1 MGVVCRG
8 VIVFR
13 LVTPRRWPTG
23 GPKSTLTPS
32 PRWWRILVAHASDST
47 MSERHQSPRVR
58 VPRGGA
64 LGPHIPRAVRAWLR
78 SLVAVRGLLGAAG
91 AARAAR
97 HAKMPARAAGR
108 PEASRDTS
116 PAVRAW
122 LLRGDQEV
130 LRACILSKV
139 PVPWYRYL
147 AAQRGRAAHVKARG
161 PVARVSSER
170 RSVSARSPLHRARAP
185 QRAALTR

>member
-1 MGVVCRG
+1 MACGR
-8 VIVFR
+8 
-13 LVTPRRWPTG
+13 PSRR
-23 GPKSTLTPS
+23 
-32 PRWWRILVAHASDST
+32 R
-47 MSERHQSPRVR
+47 RV
-58 VPRGGA
+58 
-64 LGPHIPRAVRAWLR
+64 PRAVRAWLR
-78 SLVAVRGLLGAAG
+78 SLVTGGGGGPA
-91 AARAAR
+91 AARTAR

-108 PEASRDTS
+108 SEAPRDTS

-170 RSVSARSPLHRARAP
+170 RSVSARSPLHRSRCPGSPTTTHDLRDGSQASSSLERSSGGRPRMPRNFEDRQERP
-185 QRAALTR
+185 QFGEGREIVS

>member
-1 MGVVCRG
+1 M
-8 VIVFR
+8 FR
-13 LVTPRRWPTG
+13 LVPLLSFASMACGRPSRR
-23 GPKSTLTPS
+23 
-32 PRWWRILVAHASDST
+32 R
-47 MSERHQSPRVR
+47 RV
-58 VPRGGA
+58 
-64 LGPHIPRAVRAWLR
+64 PRAVRAWLR

-97 HAKMPARAAGR
+97 HAKMPARAAIR
-108 PEASRDTS
+108 PEAPRDTS

-147 AAQRGRAAHVKARG
+147 AAQRPGSACKGART
-161 PVARVSSER
+161 VARVSSER
-170 RSVSARSPLHRARAP
+170 RSVSARSPLHRSRCPGSPTATDDLRWQQP
-185 QRAALTR
+185 SRQQRLEKWSSPSTNV